1 MDCITDYYRKYYS
14 SSINYLYIKQMED
27 KKMSD
32 NNMDLMDNMIFK
44 LGVEAGRKQVMDH
57 IQHQCR
63 IGKPIEANGELYWL
77 KDSKQHLLDVM
88 DSIDDEWNQEQG
100 LKKFIVPIER
110 NYNGGKV
117 IREIIIHA
125 DKAETAMLIAVGDF
139 QHNGWSVDD
148 DYMNYKELK

>member
-44 LGVEAGRKQVMDH
+44 LGVEAGIKQVMDH
-57 IQHQCR
+57 IQHQCS

-88 DSIDDEWNQEQG
+88 DSIDDEWNQEHG
-100 LKKFIVPIER
+100 LKKYIVLIER
-110 NYNGGKV
+110 NYNGGEV
-117 IREIIIHA
+117 IREVIIQA

-139 QHNGWSVDD
+139 QNNGWSVDA

>member
-1 MDCITDYYRKYYS
+1 
-14 SSINYLYIKQMED
+14 
-27 KKMSD
+27 MSD

-44 LGVEAGRKQVMDH
+44 LGVEAGIKQVMDH
-57 IQHQCR
+57 IQHQCS

-88 DSIDDEWNQEQG
+88 DSIDDEWNQEHG
-100 LKKFIVPIER
+100 LKKYIVLIER
-110 NYNGGKV
+110 NYNGGEV
-117 IREIIIHA
+117 IREVIIQA

-139 QHNGWSVDD
+139 QNNGWSVDA